1 MWKQLALLWLF
12 GACLRL
18 TVLAV
23 PPVIPLIHGS
33 LSLTQAEVGA
43 LVSLPVLLFSFAA
56 IPGSL
61 LIARFGA
68 PGVLA
73 AGLLL
78 TAVAS
83 ALRGASFDTST
94 LFAATFFM
102 GVGIAVMQ
110 PALPAIVRSTLP
122 HRVALGSAAF
132 SNGLLVS
139 EALSSSL
146 TIPYVLP
153 AVGGSWRLSLVFW
166 SVPVL
171 LVALVAWR
179 DALRHPAPVGAAR
192 QLAWPD
198 WRSPLTWRLGVL
210 SGGSS
215 SLYFTA
221 NAFLPDWLHGIGRQ
235 DLVNDALAAIN
246 WAQLPASFILLAFSR
261 SLMHQRLPLFLLGLA
276 GSVAILALHGLPQSG
291 IVFWSGVIGFCTAF
305 LLIVTL
311 ALPPLLVPAEEVHRT
326 SAAMFA
332 IGYLC
337 ALVTPIVGG
346 LLWDLTGRPWAA
358 FAPAAVFGVFIAVA
372 TLKPWPAA
380 R

>member
-1 MWKQLALLWLF
+1 MWKRLALLWLF

-73 AGLLL
+73 AGLVL

-83 ALRGASFDTST
+83 ALRGASFDTVT

-146 TIPYVLP
+146 TIPFVLP

-179 DALRHPAPVGAAR
+179 DALRYPAPVAAAR
-192 QLAWPD
+192 QMAWPD

-215 SLYFTA
+215 SLYFTT
-221 NAFLPDWLHGIGRQ
+221 NAFLPDWLHSIGRP

-261 SLMHQRLPLFLLGLA
+261 LLMHKRLPLLLLGLA

-358 FAPAAVFGVFIAVA
+358 FAPAAVFGVFIAAA

>member
-12 GACLRL
+12 GLCLRL

-33 LSLTQAEVGA
+33 LSLSQAEVGA

-68 PGVLA
+68 PGILA
-73 AGLLL
+73 AGLLI
-78 TAVAS
+78 TAAAS
-83 ALRGASFDTST
+83 ALRGASFDTAT

-102 GVGIAVMQ
+102 GAGIAIMQ
-110 PALPAIVRSTLP
+110 PALPAIVRSTMP
-122 HRVALGSAAF
+122 ERVALGSAVFA
-132 SNGLLVS
+132 NGLLVS

-146 TIPYVLP
+146 TIPFVLP

-171 LVALVAWR
+171 LVALIAWR
-179 DALRHPAPVGAAR
+179 EARRYPSPVGAAR
-192 QLAWPD
+192 QLAWPE
-198 WRSPLTWRLGVL
+198 WRSPLTWRLGAL

-221 NAFLPDWLHGIGRQ
+221 NAFLPDWLHRLGRD
-235 DLVNDALAAIN
+235 DLLNDALAAIN
-246 WAQLPASFILLAFSR
+246 WAHLPASFILLAFSR
-261 SLMHQRLPLFLLGLA
+261 HLMLRRWPLVVLGLV
-276 GSVAILALHGLPQSG
+276 GGVAILALHALPQGG

-326 SAAMFA
+326 SAATLA
-332 IGYLC
+332 IGYFC

-346 LLWDLTGRPWAA
+346 LLWDLTGKPWAA
-358 FAPAAVFGVFIAVA
+358 FAPAGLFGIIIAVA
-372 TLKPWPAA
+372 AFRPWPAA